1 MSDNVETFNDVF
13 GDRKF
18 SGQMNKNVINKETK
32 RKKRKIFFLK
42 GKNFF

>member
-18 SGQMNKNVINKETK
+18 SGQMNKNVIKKKKKKKEN
-32 RKKRKIFFLK
+32 IFFK
-42 GKNFF
+42 R